1 MGRVALVRV
10 LALILFLAATTA
22 ACWNHGVHAAPSELS
37 FSICRT
43 HVSPC
48 QRDLSIP
55 VGDAAALDLV
65 VQGDFDALAEK
76 GYGGLLAWET
86 HVLLSGDAA
95 DLRRTDGLAVQERGE
110 PELALSEISPLT
122 EPDAPSLRYFT
133 VQNRYDTGSGQ
144 VDYAVALIGPESPPA
159 WPGTPLAASGQPI
172 ALGRIHLEGLAPGS
186 LELSDAAPGSQMVLS
201 DANAGRELVRPTVS
215 EPLATLRVGPVT
227 TPGIV
232 GKVELGLAG
241 GPTILPFPAEAEV
254 SLWKPGAVPPWRS
267 GFDAPVARF
276 VSVALDANGQF
287 RVPDIPASLAEP
299 GPYDVRVKVDRAI
312 GKVIDG
318 MVLPGAG
325 ETSNL
330 VLVAVPPLSYGD
342 ADGDNAVNGRDL
354 EILRGNFILTS
365 EPGEPGGS
373 ADFNY
378 DRITDVADFSV
389 LATNFGALGD

>member
-1 MGRVALVRV
+1 MGRVALVRA
-10 LALILFLAATTA
+10 LALVLLLAAATA
-22 ACWNHGVHAAPSELS
+22 ACWNHDVSAATSELS
-37 FSICRT
+37 FSVCRI

-55 VGDAAALDLV
+55 VGHGAALDLV
-65 VQGDFDALAEK
+65 VQGNLAALSEE

-95 DLRRTDGLAVQERGE
+95 DLRRTGGLAVQERGE
-110 PELALSEISPLT
+110 PELALSEISPLA
-122 EPDAPSLRYFT
+122 EQDAPAVRYFT
-133 VQNRYDTGSGQ
+133 VQNRYDTSSNQ
-144 VDYAVALIGPESPPA
+144 VDFAVALIGPESPLE
-159 WPGTPLAASGQPI
+159 WPGIPLAASGQPI
-172 ALGRIHLEGLAPGS
+172 ALGRIYLEGLAPGS

-232 GKVELGLAG
+232 GEVESGLAG

-254 SLWKPGAVPPWRS
+254 SLWKPGAVPHWRS
-267 GFDAPVARF
+267 GFDAPVASF
-276 VSVALDANGQF
+276 ISVALDANGHF
-287 RVPDIPASLAEP
+287 RVPDIPASLVEP
-299 GPYDVRVKVDRAI
+299 GPYDVRVKVERAI

-318 MVLPGAG
+318 MVLPAAG
-325 ETSNL
+325 ETSN
-330 VLVAVPPLSYGD
+330 VILVAVPPLSYGD

-354 EILRGNFILTS
+354 EILKGDFILTS
-365 EPGEPGGS
+365 APGSPGGN